1 MSQLNSK
8 FFQTTRGK
16 IILQLRSGTK
26 TVNDLADVLALT
38 DNAIRA
44 NLLTLERDRL
54 VEQHGSIKG
63 HRKPHYV
70 YALTAEARHLFPR
83 PYGALFNNLISEL
96 KAKFD
101 RTALMT
107 TLHALGR
114 RIGSG
119 NGHLGQRT
127 LDDRVNTG
135 LGKLEELGGSARVA
149 SRNGKIV
156 IKSESCPFAESVEE
170 HPEVCQIAEAMI
182 EEIVGEPVKE
192 KCDRSG
198 SPKCCFEITPSDAS

>member
-26 TVNDLADVLALT
+26 TVNELAGVLSLT

-54 VEQHGSIKG
+54 VEQRGSIKG
-63 HRKPHYV
+63 HRKPHNT

-83 PYGALFNNLISEL
+83 PFGTLFNNLISEL

-101 RTALMT
+101 RNILIT

-114 RIGSG
+114 RLGSA
-119 NGHLGQRT
+119 NEQAPQLS
-127 LDDRVNTG
+127 LDERINAS
-135 LGKLEELGGSARVA
+135 LGKLEELGGSARIV

-156 IKSESCPFAESVEE
+156 IKSESCPFTESVVE

-182 EEIVGEPVKE
+182 EEIVGQPVKE
-192 KCDRSG
+192 TCDRSG
-198 SPKCCFEITPSDAS
+198 TPKCCFEITTSHAP